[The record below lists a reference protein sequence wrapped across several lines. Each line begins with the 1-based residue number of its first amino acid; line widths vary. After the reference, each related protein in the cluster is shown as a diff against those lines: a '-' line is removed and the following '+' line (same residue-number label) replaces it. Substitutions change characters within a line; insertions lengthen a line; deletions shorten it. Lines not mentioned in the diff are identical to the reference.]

1 MAIRAYREPQNKSSG
16 GCSTISVRSSSMSVV
31 TAAAAR
37 SSIARQSARTWRP
50 VAVSRA
56 PLIEAALCG
65 LDQRFSET
73 GVHGLGENPGAMVAH
88 THAPSCP
95 GDRAGFADRFQERR
109 LAGTDRDR

>member
-56 PLIEAALCG
+56 PPPRPPIAASISG
-65 LDQRFSET
+65 SRKQAF
-73 GVHGLGENPGAMVAH
+73 MVLAR
-88 THAPSCP
+88 TQA
-95 GDRAGFADRFQERR
+95 RR
-109 LAGTDRDR
+109 